1 MVWLAPSYI
10 KYEATI
16 QEGVMNF
23 MRLFLNLERVNSS
36 KHDTRNIT
44 QMMQMNETLWSLQE
58 IVKPDTLNPEPVSG
72 ITSMC
77 VKHVNHSDEWFY
89 MESMN
94 LVSED
99 LVKLTLGGLILGD
112 CVDLC
117 GHVPDDWRVSAGCHE
132 KGQQDS
138 HVKRV
143 MTNGYLKEDQ
153 SEFLET
159 ERRHKNLSH
168 RLKVNEFASLMRQSS
183 CPGTKGDKPNN
194 V

>member
-1 MVWLAPSYI
+1 MLEQF
-10 KYEATI
+10 KRQHQKHYENDTDELKRYGFFKKSKAN
-16 QEGVMNF
+16 VMK
-23 MRLFLNLERVNSS
+23 LN
-36 KHDTRNIT
+36 
-44 QMMQMNETLWSLQE
+44 TL
-58 IVKPDTLNPEPVSG
+58 KPEPVSG
-72 ITSMC
+72 ITSM
-77 VKHVNHSDEWFY
+77 SDEWFN

-143 MTNGYLKEDQ
+143 LTNGYLKEDQ
-153 SEFLET
+153 SEL
-159 ERRHKNLSH
+159 
-168 RLKVNEFASLMRQSS
+168 
-183 CPGTKGDKPNN
+183 
-194 V
+194 

>member
-1 MVWLAPSYI
+1 MKSY
-10 KYEATI
+10 
-16 QEGVMNF
+16 G
-23 MRLFLNLERVNSS
+23 LFKKS
-36 KHDTRNIT
+36 KANV
-44 QMMQMNETLWSLQE
+44 
-58 IVKPDTLNPEPVSG
+58 VKPDTLNPEPVSG
-72 ITSMC
+72 ITSMR

-112 CVDLC
+112 CVDPC